1 MSPIKI
7 LQIFTVLNKG
17 GAETNLMNYYRNMD
31 RSQFQIDF
39 LVHRENG
46 FFEEELIKSGSKI
59 FRLPAILPWKLK
71 EYKKAVK
78 NFFEEHNDYDIIHGQ
93 CSELGVFIYEEAKR
107 RGIPVIIAH
116 AHNNRMDRDK
126 KLLFRLMWKK
136 RMRKSINAYFTC
148 GKEAAE
154 NLFGKK
160 LSEKSYQM
168 NNAIEVEDFQ
178 FNQEVREKKRK
189 ELQAE
194 DTINLVNI
202 GRFNTQKNQSFLL
215 EVFAELI
222 KRNKKYKLFL
232 VGQGELE
239 SQLREKAKQ
248 LQIEQDVEFLGLRND
263 VPELLQAMDIFL
275 FPSLHEGF
283 SVAFVEAQ
291 TTDVKAVI
299 SDGVPQESILIPEN
313 VTVIPLK
320 NSAQQWAEKIAEINN
335 FERKNV
341 ATLIKEKGYDIK
353 ENAQKLEK
361 KYKELVKQYKKIL
374 TLYHPNQNQ

>member
-39 LVHRENG
+39 LVHRETG

-78 NFFEEHNDYDIIHGQ
+78 NFFDEHNDYDIIHGQ

-194 DTINLVNI
+194 ETINLVNI

-248 LQIEQDVEFLGLRND
+248 LQIEQDVAFLGLRND

-291 TTDVKAVI
+291 TTDIKAII

-320 NSAQQWAEKIAEINN
+320 NSAQQWAEKIAEIHN

-341 ATLIKEKGYDIK
+341 ADLIKEKGYDIK

-361 KYKELVKQYKKIL
+361 KYKELIQQYKIKIS
-374 TLYHPNQNQ
+374 TS

>member
-39 LVHRENG
+39 LVHRETG

-78 NFFEEHNDYDIIHGQ
+78 AFFEEHNDYDIVHGQ

-126 KLLFRLMWKK
+126 KLVFRLIWKK
-136 RMRKSINAYFTC
+136 KMRKSINAYFTC

-194 DTINLVNI
+194 ETINLVNI

-215 EVFAELI
+215 DIFAELI

-248 LQIEQDVEFLGLRND
+248 LKIEQDVEFLGLRND

-291 TTDVKAVI
+291 TTDIKAII
-299 SDGVPQESILIPEN
+299 SDGVPTESILIPEN

-341 ATLIKEKGYDIK
+341 ADLIKEKGYDIK

-361 KYKELVKQYKKIL
+361 KYKELIQQYKKIP

>member
-1 MSPIKI
+1 MPIKI

-39 LVHRENG
+39 LVHRETG
-46 FFEEELIKSGSKI
+46 FFEEELIKSGSEI

-78 NFFEEHNDYDIIHGQ
+78 NFFEEQNDYDIIHGQ

-126 KLLFRLMWKK
+126 KLVFRLMWKK

-154 NLFGKK
+154 NLFGKN
-160 LSEKSYQM
+160 LARYSYQM

-178 FNQEVREKKRK
+178 FNEVVREKKRK

-194 DTINLVNI
+194 ETINLVNI

-215 EVFAELI
+215 EVFAELV

-248 LQIEQDVEFLGLRND
+248 LQIEQDVAFLGLRND

-291 TTDVKAVI
+291 TTDIKAVI

-320 NSAQQWAEKIAEINN
+320 NSALQWAEKIAEINN

-361 KYKELVKQYKKIL
+361 KYKELIQQYKIK
-374 TLYHPNQNQ
+374 TSTS

>member
-39 LVHRENG
+39 LVHRETG

-202 GRFNTQKNQSFLL
+202 GRFNTQKNQSFLFDI
-215 EVFAELI
+215 FAELI

-263 VPELLQAMDIFL
+263 ISELLQAMDVFV
-275 FPSLHEGF
+275 FPSLFEGF
-283 SVAFVEAQ
+283 GIAFLEAQ
-291 TTDVKAVI
+291 ATGLKCVVSDNIANEAHIVKNNIVEI
-299 SDGVPQESILIPEN
+299 S
-313 VTVIPLK
+313 LK

-341 ATLIKEKGYDIK
+341 TTLIKEKGYDIK

-361 KYKELVKQYKKIL
+361 KYKELIQQYKKN
-374 TLYHPNQNQ
+374 PNVISS

>member
-1 MSPIKI
+1 MKPIKI

-39 LVHRENG
+39 LVHRETG

-107 RGIPVIIAH
+107 RRIPVIIAH

-126 KLLFRLMWKK
+126 KLVFRLMWKK

-154 NLFGKK
+154 NLFGKN
-160 LSEKSYQM
+160 LARQSYQM
-168 NNAIEVEDFQ
+168 NNAIEVENFQ
-178 FNQEVREKKRK
+178 FNQEIREKKRK

-194 DTINLVNI
+194 ETINLVNI

-215 EVFAELI
+215 EVFAKLI
-222 KRNKKYKLFL
+222 KLNKKYKLFL

-248 LQIEQDVEFLGLRND
+248 LKIEQDVEFLGLRND

-341 ATLIKEKGYDIK
+341 ADLIKEKGYDIK

-361 KYKELVKQYKKIL
+361 KYKELIQQYKKN
-374 TLYHPNQNQ
+374 PNVISS